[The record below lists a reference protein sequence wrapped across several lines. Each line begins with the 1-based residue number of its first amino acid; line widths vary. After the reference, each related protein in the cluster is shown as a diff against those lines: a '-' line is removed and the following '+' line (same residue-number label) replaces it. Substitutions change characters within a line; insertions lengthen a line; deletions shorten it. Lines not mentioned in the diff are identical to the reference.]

1 MSLPLPIPAL
11 MLTARLST
19 STSPVLL
26 FLGSIGVF
34 TTYGIWNALK
44 NSFEEREALLE
55 QQRNEAEFKERYNV
69 WDLWRFNYFL
79 WALSEFWM
87 GIFF

>member
-11 MLTARLST
+11 MFTARLST

-69 WDLWRFNYFL
+69 WVTAHRERY
-79 WALSEFWM
+79 
-87 GIFF
+87 GGY